1 MSHYYFG
8 LNLYAWIVLALSFLG
23 TGIYFVYLYSKNKT
37 KLKRNCF
44 LISFG
49 FTFMFAV
56 LAFDLNSSY
65 IEESKSIEL
74 ERALTAS
81 KIYPEGE
88 KFRKAMGDLAKE
100 KGILV
105 DSDTSYLGKD
115 IYLTYI
121 TKSDWNNIA
130 KVYNGLGMPNIIQ

>member
-8 LNLYAWIVLALSFLG
+8 LNIYIWIALAFVFLSVG
-23 TGIYFVYLYSKNKT
+23 VYLFWRYTSDKT
-37 KLKRNCF
+37 KLKRNSF
-44 LISFG
+44 LISLG
-49 FTFMFAV
+49 LSFMIFV
-56 LAFDLNSSY
+56 LSFDLSNSY
-65 IEESKSIEL
+65 IDESKSIEL

-121 TKSDWNNIA
+121 TKADWNNIA

>member
-8 LNLYAWIVLALSFLG
+8 LNLYVWILLALVFLG
-23 TGIYFVYLYSKNKT
+23 AGIYFVYLYSKNKT

-49 FTFMFAV
+49 ISFMFSV
-56 LAFDLNSSY
+56 LAFDLNNSY
-65 IEESKSIEL
+65 IDEGKSIEL

-81 KIYPEGE
+81 NVYPEGE

-100 KGILV
+100 KGVLV
-105 DSDTSYLGKD
+105 NSDTSYLGKD

-130 KVYNGLGMPNIIQ
+130 KVYNGLGMPNINQ

>member
-8 LNLYAWIVLALSFLG
+8 LNLYIWIALAFVFLNAG
-23 TGIYFVYLYSKNKT
+23 VYIFWRYTSNKT
-37 KLKRNCF
+37 KLKRNSV
-44 LISFG
+44 LISLG
-49 FTFMFAV
+49 LSFMIFV
-56 LAFDLNSSY
+56 LSFDLSNSY
-65 IEESKSIEL
+65 IDESKSIEL

-121 TKSDWNNIA
+121 TKSDWNKIA

>member
-8 LNLYAWIVLALSFLG
+8 LNLYVWIALAVAFIGASV
-23 TGIYFVYLYSKNKT
+23 YFVYLYSKNKT

-44 LISFG
+44 LVSFG
-49 FTFMFAV
+49 ITFMFSV
-56 LAFDLNSSY
+56 LAFDLNNSY
-65 IEESKSIEL
+65 IDESKSIEL
-74 ERALTAS
+74 DRALTAS

-88 KFRKAMGDLAKE
+88 KFRKVMGDLAKD

-121 TKSDWNNIA
+121 TKSDWNKIA
-130 KVYNGLGMPNIIQ
+130 KVYNSLGMPNIIQ

>member
-8 LNLYAWIVLALSFLG
+8 LDLYVWFVVLIVFFNI
-23 TGIYFVYLYSKNKT
+23 GIYFVYSYLKDKT

-49 FTFMFAV
+49 CSFMVAV
-56 LAFDLNSSY
+56 LAFDLSNSY
-65 IEESKSIEL
+65 IEEDKSIEL
-74 ERALTAS
+74 ERAITAS
-81 KIYPEGE
+81 KIYPEGH
-88 KFRKAMGDLAKE
+88 KFRKLMGDVAKE

-105 DSDTSYLGKD
+105 DGDSSYLGKD

-121 TKSDWNNIA
+121 TKSDWNNLA
-130 KVYNGLGMPNIIQ
+130 RTYNELGMPSIK

>member
-8 LNLYAWIVLALSFLG
+8 LNLYVWVLLALCFLC
-23 TGIYFVYLYSKNKT
+23 TGIYFVYLYLNNKT

-65 IEESKSIEL
+65 IEESKSLEL

-81 KIYPEGE
+81 RIYPEGE
-88 KFRKAMGDLAKE
+88 EFRKAMGGLAKE

-130 KVYNGLGMPNIIQ
+130 KVYNSLGMPSIIQ